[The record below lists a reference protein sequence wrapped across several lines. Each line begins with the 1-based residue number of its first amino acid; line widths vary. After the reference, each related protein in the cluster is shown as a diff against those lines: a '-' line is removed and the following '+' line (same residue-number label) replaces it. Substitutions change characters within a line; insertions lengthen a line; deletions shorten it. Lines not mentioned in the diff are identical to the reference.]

1 MVIPIWGCLRVP
13 PGQSFLPHPA
23 RRQTSR
29 PEEPPPLETVRRCGN
44 RDYRETIAVPN
55 RSSSWYEE
63 AVIYSVDVEK
73 FADGND
79 DGIGDFIGLTEKVP
93 YLSELGITCI
103 WLLPFY
109 RSPDRDNGY
118 DVSDFYSINPKVGT
132 LDDFLTFLHSAGEHG
147 IRVIVDL
154 VVNHTSDQ
162 HPWFQAARRD
172 DETRYRGY
180 YVWSADPP
188 PVAPGAKSIFP
199 GEAESLWTYDQ
210 VARAYYFHSFY
221 EFQPE
226 LNAANPQVREEMLR
240 IVDYW
245 TAFGI
250 SGFRL
255 DAAPLIIADKG
266 LEHANPRDPHGIL
279 RQIGSYLQS
288 RRPGGVLVGEVNLP
302 PEASDAFFGEGEQ
315 LQLLLNFMLACY
327 LFAGFA
333 REDASSINH
342 GLSLLPEPPPGCGWV
357 NFLRNLDELD
367 FSRVSAELKKNV
379 FDAFAPKEEM
389 QAFGRGIRRRVAPML
404 SGDQRRIELAFS
416 IIFSLSGPPLIVY
429 GDEIGIGE
437 DLSQSGRNTVRVPMQ
452 WSAEKNAGFSGANA
466 GKLCQPIVA
475 DGPFSFKRVNVADQ
489 SKDPD
494 SLLNGIRRFIS
505 LRRNQPIFTK
515 GRMVRLSAADPAVLV
530 HGFED
535 AGALLLLVH
544 NLAGRP
550 IETEINFAGMQPRRF
565 RDLIGDVEYE
575 GITQTRLELEPY
587 AYHWF
592 ISEGNGS

>member
-1 MVIPIWGCLRVP
+1 MVIPIWGCLRGP

-79 DGIGDFIGLTEKVP
+79 HGIGDFIGLTEKVP

-199 GEAESLWTYDQ
+199 GEVESLWTYDQ
-210 VARAYYFHSFY
+210 VARASYFHSFY

-245 TAFGI
+245 TAFGV

-327 LFAGFA
+327 LFARFA

-575 GITQTRLELEPY
+575 GITQTRLDLEPY

>member
-79 DGIGDFIGLTEKVP
+79 HGIGDFIGLTEKVP

-199 GEAESLWTYDQ
+199 GEVESLWTYDQ
-210 VARAYYFHSFY
+210 VARASYFHSFY

-245 TAFGI
+245 TAFGV

-327 LFAGFA
+327 LFARFA

-575 GITQTRLELEPY
+575 GITQTRLDLEPY

>member
-79 DGIGDFIGLTEKVP
+79 HGIGDFIGLTEKVP

-199 GEAESLWTYDQ
+199 GEVESLWTYDQ
-210 VARAYYFHSFY
+210 VARASYFHSFY

-245 TAFGI
+245 TAFGV

-302 PEASDAFFGEGEQ
+302 PEASDAVFGEGEQ

-327 LFAGFA
+327 LFARFA

-515 GRMVRLSAADPAVLV
+515 GRMVRVSAADPAVLV

>member
-1 MVIPIWGCLRVP
+1 ME
-13 PGQSFLPHPA
+13 PH
-23 RRQTSR
+23 
-29 PEEPPPLETVRRCGN
+29 
-44 RDYRETIAVPN
+44 
-55 RSSSWYEE
+55 RSSSWYKE
-63 AVIYSVDVEK
+63 AVIYSIDVEK
-73 FADGND
+73 FADGNG
-79 DGIGDFIGLTEKVP
+79 DGIGDFIGLAEKLT

-132 LDDFLTFLHSAGEHG
+132 LEDFLAFLHSAGEHG
-147 IRVIVDL
+147 IRVIIDL

-162 HPWFQAARRD
+162 PPWFQAARHD
-172 DETRYRGY
+172 DETRYRDY

-188 PVAPGAKSIFP
+188 PVASGAKSIFP
-199 GEAESLWTYDQ
+199 GEVNSLWTYDE
-210 VARAYYFHSFY
+210 VARAYYFHNFY
-221 EFQPE
+221 DFQPE
-226 LNAANPQVREEMLR
+226 LNIANPQVREEILR

-245 TAFGI
+245 IAFGV

-266 LEHANPRDPHGIL
+266 FEHANPRDPHGVL
-279 RQIGSYLQS
+279 RQIGSYLHS
-288 RRPGGVLVGEVNLP
+288 RRPGGVLLGEVNLR
-302 PEASDAFFGEGEQ
+302 PEASDAFFGEGDQ
-315 LQLLLNFMLACY
+315 LHLLLNFMLACY

-333 REDASSINH
+333 REDAASINQ
-342 GLSLLPEPPPGCGWV
+342 GLSLLPEPPAGCGWV

-367 FSRVSAELKKNV
+367 FSQVPADLKKNV

-404 SGDQRRIELAFS
+404 GGNQQRIELAFS

-437 DLSQSGRNTVRVPMQ
+437 DLSQPGRSTVRVPMQ
-452 WSAEKNAGFSGANA
+452 WSGERNAGFSNA
-466 GKLCQPIVA
+466 SSGKLCQPLVA
-475 DGPFSFKRVNVADQ
+475 EGPFSYRKVNVADQ
-489 SKDPD
+489 CEDPN
-494 SLLNGIRRFIS
+494 SLLNRVKRFIF
-505 LRRNQPIFTK
+505 LRRNQPLFTK
-515 GRMVRLSAADPAVLV
+515 GRLVRLSAGDPAVLV
-530 HGFED
+530 HGFEA

-544 NLAGRP
+544 NLADRQ
-550 IETEINFAGMQPRRF
+550 IRTEINFGGMQPKRF
-565 RDLIGDVEYE
+565 RDLIGNMEYE
-575 GITQTRLELEPY
+575 GVAHPRPELEPY

>member
-1 MVIPIWGCLRVP
+1 M
-13 PGQSFLPHPA
+13 
-23 RRQTSR
+23 
-29 PEEPPPLETVRRCGN
+29 
-44 RDYRETIAVPN
+44 PN

-199 GEAESLWTYDQ
+199 GEVESLWAYDQ
-210 VARAYYFHSFY
+210 VARASYFHSFY

-245 TAFGI
+245 TAFGV

-327 LFAGFA
+327 LFARFA

-475 DGPFSFKRVNVADQ
+475 DGPCSFKRVNVADQ

>member
-29 PEEPPPLETVRRCGN
+29 PEEPPPLETVRRCGK

-79 DGIGDFIGLTEKVP
+79 HGIGDFIGLTEKVP

-199 GEAESLWTYDQ
+199 GEVESLWTYDQ
-210 VARAYYFHSFY
+210 VARASYFHSFY

-245 TAFGI
+245 TAFGV

-327 LFAGFA
+327 LFARFA

-515 GRMVRLSAADPAVLV
+515 GRMVRVSAADPAVLV

>member
-1 MVIPIWGCLRVP
+1 MFPSETVENV
-13 PGQSFLPHPA
+13 PGQEKGLQVS
-23 RRQTSR
+23 S
-29 PEEPPPLETVRRCGN
+29 
-44 RDYRETIAVPN
+44 

-63 AVIYSVDVEK
+63 AVIYSIDVEK
-73 FADGND
+73 FSDGNG
-79 DGIGDFIGLTEKVP
+79 DGIGDFVGLTEKLI

-132 LDDFLTFLHSAGEHG
+132 LNDFLTFLHSAGEHG
-147 IRVIVDL
+147 IRVVMDL

-162 HPWFQAARRD
+162 HPWFEAARRD
-172 DETRYRGY
+172 DKSRYRDY

-188 PVAPGAKSIFP
+188 PVAAGAKSIFP
-199 GEAESLWTYDQ
+199 GEVGSLWTYDD
-210 VARAYYFHSFY
+210 VARAYYFHNFY

-226 LNAANPQVREEMLR
+226 LNAANPQVREEILR
-240 IVDYW
+240 ILDYW
-245 TAFGI
+245 IAFGV

-279 RQIGSYLQS
+279 REIGSYVQS
-288 RRPGGVLVGEVNLP
+288 RRPGGVLLGEVNLP
-302 PEASDAFFGEGEQ
+302 PEATDAFFGEGDQ

-333 REDASSINH
+333 KEDASAVNQ

-367 FSRVSAELKKNV
+367 FSRVPPDLKETV
-379 FDAFAPKEEM
+379 FEAFAPKKEM
-389 QAFGRGIRRRVAPML
+389 QVFDRGVRRRVAPML
-404 SGDQRRIELAFS
+404 RGNQKRIELAFS
-416 IIFSLSGPPLIVY
+416 IIFSLRGPPLIVY
-429 GDEIGIGE
+429 GDEIGLGE
-437 DLSQSGRNTVRVPMQ
+437 DLTQHGRNSVRVPMQ
-452 WSAEKNAGFSGANA
+452 WSGKKNGGFSAANGA
-466 GKLCQPIVA
+466 KLCQPVV
-475 DGPFSFKRVNVADQ
+475 GQGSFSYKRVNVADQ
-489 SKDPD
+489 QERPG
-494 SLLNGIRRFIS
+494 SLLNAIKRFIS
-505 LRRNQPIFTK
+505 LRRSQSIFTK
-515 GRMVRLSAADPAVLV
+515 GRPVRLSAEDPSVLV

-535 AGALLLLVH
+535 AGTLMLFVH
-544 NLAGRP
+544 NFANRGIR
-550 IETEINFAGMQPRRF
+550 TEINFGGTQPRKF
-565 RDLIGDVEYE
+565 RNLVGGAEFE
-575 GITQTRLELEPY
+575 GAGKPGLELEPY